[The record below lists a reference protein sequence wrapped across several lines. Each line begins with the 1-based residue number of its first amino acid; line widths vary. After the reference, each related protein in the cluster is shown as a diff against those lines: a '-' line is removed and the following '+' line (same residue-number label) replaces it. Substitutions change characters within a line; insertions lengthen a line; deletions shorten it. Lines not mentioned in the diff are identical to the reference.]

1 MSCQT
6 HLDCSISGDGTNAE
20 NGHAQ
25 NEVGHTQE
33 SDRVNGPG
41 VSNDVADSGK
51 DEKQHVRRRK
61 KNKILQ
67 FSV

>member
-1 MSCQT
+1 MQT
-6 HLDCSISGDGTNAE
+6 HLDRPVCGDGTNAK

-25 NEVGHTQE
+25 NEVSHTKE

-41 VSNDVADSGK
+41 VSNDVADSGTH
-51 DEKQHVRRRK
+51 ENQHVRRRK
-61 KNKILQ
+61 KNKIPQ